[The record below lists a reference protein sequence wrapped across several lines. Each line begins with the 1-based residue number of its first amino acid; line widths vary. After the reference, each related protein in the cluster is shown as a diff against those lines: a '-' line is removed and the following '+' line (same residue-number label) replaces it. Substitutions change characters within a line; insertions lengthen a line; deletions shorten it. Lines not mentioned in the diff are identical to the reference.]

1 MSTVTGKGVAAAP
14 DVAIRSAKLAI
25 RGMTCASCAVRVERR
40 LNKLKG
46 VTATVNFATETAQVN
61 FPAAVSTGD
70 LTSAVEQADYIAAL
84 TARPETVSAATAE
97 EDDGAREA
105 AALRQQLLVSL
116 ALAIPVV
123 VLADPEP
130 DRPDHSLQ
138 EHHAA
143 VQPTSLSSSARRD
156 SPAITRNLPGSHRW
170 RACPAIPPGAR

>member
-1 MSTVTGKGVAAAP
+1 LRYVARSW
-14 DVAIRSAKLAI
+14 RSADDLRI
-25 RGMTCASCAVRVERR
+25 LRGPGGEKAEQAEGSHRDRQLR
-40 LNKLKG
+40 HRDR
-46 VTATVNFATETAQVN
+46 QVN

-70 LTSAVEQADYIAAL
+70 LTSAVEQADYIGAL
-84 TARPETVSAATAE
+84 PARPETVSAAAAE

-116 ALAIPVV
+116 PLAIPVV

-143 VQPTSLSSSARRD
+143 VQPASLSSSARRD
-156 SPAITRNLPGSHRW
+156 SPAITRNSPGSHRW
-170 RACPAIPPGAR
+170 RACPAVPPGTR